1 MLKKMRIRVIT
12 AAMLAFAAVMFL
24 IALLVNW
31 VNYAAVTGRAD
42 QTLSYILRY
51 ESNTPSK
58 PGPDAPPP
66 RPFMELPDIEANYM
80 TRFFVVRL
88 DPDNNLTSTHI
99 DYIASIDE
107 EDALDYAAR
116 AAKKGKDRGYIGDYR
131 YCRKALDDST
141 VFIFL
146 NVSRELLSVRTLL
159 DLTLAVVGI
168 SLILVFIFVFF
179 LSRRALRPIIHNI
192 ESQKQFITD
201 ASHELKTPLTSIAT
215 STDVIAMEK
224 GEDEWTEN
232 IRSQTERMGKLVN
245 ELVILSRLD
254 EEKPIPVRESFSLSD
269 TAWEI
274 AEAFRSQA
282 KVQNKRFD
290 IDIQDDLTL
299 LGDRDAIRQMLS
311 VLLDNAIRYSDPE
324 GEIRFCIS
332 KKRSRISIEVF
343 NTCNYDTPPD
353 TDRLFD
359 RFYRPDT
366 SRNKSTGGTGVGLA
380 IAKAVAQTHGGKIS
394 ANCPSGKTMTI
405 KVVF

>member
-88 DPDNNLTSTHI
+88 DPDNNPTYTHI

-159 DLTLAVVGI
+159 DLTFAVVGI

-215 STDVIAMEK
+215 ITDVIAKEK
-224 GEDEWTEN
+224 
-232 IRSQTERMGKLVN
+232 
-245 ELVILSRLD
+245 
-254 EEKPIPVRESFSLSD
+254 
-269 TAWEI
+269 
-274 AEAFRSQA
+274 
-282 KVQNKRFD
+282 
-290 IDIQDDLTL
+290 
-299 LGDRDAIRQMLS
+299 
-311 VLLDNAIRYSDPE
+311 
-324 GEIRFCIS
+324 
-332 KKRSRISIEVF
+332 
-343 NTCNYDTPPD
+343 
-353 TDRLFD
+353 
-359 RFYRPDT
+359 
-366 SRNKSTGGTGVGLA
+366 
-380 IAKAVAQTHGGKIS
+380 
-394 ANCPSGKTMTI
+394 
-405 KVVF
+405 